1 MASNK
6 KPGRIRS
13 ALQSWL
19 GVPVGL
25 TNETFWQEVFGTS
38 SSGKNVTIDS
48 AIQLSTVWA
57 CVRLLSESVST
68 LPLKLYRRMPDGS
81 RETARDHPL
90 FRVLCRSPNAEM
102 TPQRFMLMVVVSICL
117 RGNAFVEKK
126 FVGNRIVALVPLLP
140 QGMKVKRQDNGRLKY
155 TYNDNGTE
163 RDIPEKNLMHI
174 RGFGL
179 DGVCGMLPVHTGR
192 DLIGTA
198 MAAEEAAAKVFANG
212 LQASGF
218 LTVEGGAAQ
227 GAGTLTPRQRE
238 QLKKALNAFSS
249 SKNAGKTMVLE
260 AGLKYQGITMNPE
273 AAQMLETRAF
283 NVEEIC
289 RWFRVP
295 PFMVGHMD
303 KQSSWAASVE
313 AQNLHFLTN
322 SLRPLLV
329 NIEQEITR
337 CLIGDADADEFFA
350 EFSVE
355 GLLRADSSGRGAWYN
370 TALMNGWMSRNEV
383 RRLENL
389 PPIPGGDTYTVQSA
403 MVSLE
408 SLGQGD
414 DVSAKFNRFM
424 AKALHAHKDGDT
436 QATRQLLHD
445 ICTALDGGDPDAPAM
460 AHALLSVTRLKVTEP
475 AE

>member
-1 MASNK
+1 MADK

-19 GVPVGL
+19 GIPVGL
-25 TNETFWQEVFGTS
+25 TTESFWQEWFGTS
-38 SSGKNVTIDS
+38 TSGKSVTVDG
-48 AIQLSTVWA
+48 AIRLSTVWA

-68 LPLKLYRRMPDGS
+68 LPMKLYRRMPDGS
-81 RETARDHPL
+81 RQAAKDHPL
-90 FRVLCRSPNAEM
+90 YRVLCRSPNAEM
-102 TPQRFMLMVVVSICL
+102 TPQRFMLMVVASICL
-117 RGNAFVEKK
+117 RGNAFIEKK
-126 FVGNRIVALVPLLP
+126 MVGSRIVALNPLLP
-140 QGMKVKRQDNGRLKY
+140 QCMTVKRLESGRLKY
-155 TYNDNGTE
+155 TYTENGTE
-163 RDIPEKNLMHI
+163 REIPEKSLMHI

-179 DGVCGMLPVHTGR
+179 DGVCGMLPVTAGR
-192 DLIGTA
+192 DVIGAA
-198 MAAEEAAAKVFANG
+198 MSAEEAAAKVFANG

-227 GAGTLTPRQRE
+227 GAGTLTPKQRE
-238 QLKKALNAFSS
+238 QLRKALDAFSS

-273 AAQMLETRAF
+273 DAQMLETRAF

-337 CLIGDADADEFFA
+337 CLIGDADADEYFA

-355 GLLRADSSGRGAWYN
+355 GLLRADSAGRGAWYN

-383 RRLENL
+383 RRLENM
-389 PPIPGGDTYTVQSA
+389 PPVPGGDIFTVQSA
-403 MVSLE
+403 MVALE
-408 SLGQGD
+408 SLGQAD
-414 DVSAKFNRFM
+414 DTTAKFNRFM
-424 AKALHAHKDGDT
+424 AKALHAHKDGDRE
-436 QATRQLLHD
+436 ATRQLLQD
-445 ICTALDGGDPDAPAM
+445 ICTALDGNDPDAPAM